1 MGFYRKKKQLKST
14 KKLLKEKD
22 PKRHLAAAPN
32 PVHPLVPRRRN
43 PRRLWMMLNMML
55 AWELGVMRELESQ
68 PCNRFVSGCDFCG
81 SMPLFILI
89 NASTQQKMKVQ
100 SNVTIDKKLITE
112 FGF

>member
-1 MGFYRKKKQLKST
+1 
-14 KKLLKEKD
+14 
-22 PKRHLAAAPN
+22 
-32 PVHPLVPRRRN
+32 
-43 PRRLWMMLNMML
+43 
-55 AWELGVMRELESQ
+55 MRELESQ